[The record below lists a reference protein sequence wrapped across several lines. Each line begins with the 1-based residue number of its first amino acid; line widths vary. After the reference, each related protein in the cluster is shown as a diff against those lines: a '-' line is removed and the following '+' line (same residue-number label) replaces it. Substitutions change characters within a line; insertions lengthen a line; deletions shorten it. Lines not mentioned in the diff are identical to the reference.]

1 MSIISKDGLLKK
13 PPYRNTHRITIWG
26 ASLLF
31 FRPLLEH
38 LVHVHGSLLQH
49 LVPDVSVDVGSVLIV
64 GMPDNLHC
72 DQRIDTAFVEQG
84 DIVVPEIVWRDDGF
98 DPPGFK
104 GIIA

>member
-1 MSIISKDGLLKK
+1 M
-13 PPYRNTHRITIWG
+13 G

-49 LVPDVSVDVGSVLIV
+49 LVPDVSVDVGSGLIV

-72 DQRIDTAFVEQG
+72 DQRIDAAFVEQG
-84 DIVVPEIVWRDDGF
+84 DVVVPEKVRSQ
-98 DPPGFK
+98 PGLVVPL
-104 GIIA
+104 